1 VSSDVQVEPPAP
13 TVPSAEQLARLDAQ
27 TRSLVATLAACQ
39 QALHRAMHALHAL
52 LSATAHYRY
61 PAVGLTGAPAPHQ
74 VWADGAE
81 LVRQWVAARAGD
93 APVPLAEQPG
103 DPPTRITFPAP
114 TEGSAMFPGPPLAR
128 GTPLAEQE

>member
-1 VSSDVQVEPPAP
+1 MSSDVQVEPPAP
-13 TVPSAEQLARLDAQ
+13 TVPSPEQLARLDVQ
-27 TRSLVATLAACQ
+27 TRSLVTTLAACQ

-52 LSATAHYRY
+52 LSATSHYRY
-61 PAVGLTGAPAPHQ
+61 PTVGITGESARHQ

-81 LVRQWVAARAGD
+81 LVRQWVVARAGG

-103 DPPTRITFPAP
+103 DPPTRITFSAP
-114 TEGSAMFPGPPLAR
+114 TEGSAMFPGPVAAR